1 MCSLMMYKLIT
12 IREALT
18 APWPSA
24 GTGGQYVDTSPAFLE
39 QLAASEPTYLKEHIK
54 AHDPQ
59 GALYWFGKT
68 ERFGKHAGSAFMLHM
83 IRLSVIV
90 EIIFVVLIFNAIPFV
105 LDEDKSYIG
114 VIIAM
119 ILPTLAVNIMAP
131 QRMLYLHTV
140 ATSIELWKDPRAIDE
155 TIRTVKF
162 AKSIRTIK
170 LLRSLQTVAQ
180 MNKSNMGGD
189 TKEDDLGPETD
200 EELERKHQMKEGFDM
215 FDESGD
221 GGVDMGEMSG
231 LMSAIGMTFTD
242 DEKTLLMK
250 ELDASGDGQVSFDEF
265 WQYMRRMATPA
276 DPETIVQDVFSL
288 IDKDGSGSITADEFS
303 EQLKALPVEISE
315 EDIEALVR
323 EVDASG
329 DGEIDLH
336 EFSAVLEKYQ

>member
-68 ERFGKHAGSAFMLHM
+68 ERFGKHAGPAFMLHM

-131 QRMLYLHTV
+131 QRMLTCILSPPPSSYG
-140 ATSIELWKDPRAIDE
+140 
-155 TIRTVKF
+155 RT
-162 AKSIRTIK
+162 RG
-170 LLRSLQTVAQ
+170 RSTRPSVR
-180 MNKSNMGGD
+180 SSS
-189 TKEDDLGPETD
+189 P
-200 EELERKHQMKEGFDM
+200 
-215 FDESGD
+215 SP
-221 GGVDMGEMSG
+221 
-231 LMSAIGMTFTD
+231 SARSSCC
-242 DEKTLLMK
+242 
-250 ELDASGDGQVSFDEF
+250 ARYRP
-265 WQYMRRMATPA
+265 WRR
-276 DPETIVQDVFSL
+276 
-288 IDKDGSGSITADEFS
+288 
-303 EQLKALPVEISE
+303 
-315 EDIEALVR
+315 
-323 EVDASG
+323 
-329 DGEIDLH
+329 
-336 EFSAVLEKYQ
+336 